1 MYNKTLTFVSLLTE
15 KDLAGMKEVVFIRR
29 NIEKWRQAERVV
41 ETASA
46 QSPDCLADVYVD
58 ITSDLAFAQTHYPRS
73 RITLYLNNLASSLH
87 NELYRNKRE
96 KWSRI
101 LTFWHTEVP
110 LAVYEARRELLYS
123 FLIFMAAVLVGVVSQ
138 WGDPGFVRLI
148 LGDRYVDMTLYNI
161 EQGDPMAVYKGM
173 DEGWMFLGITVNN
186 VRVSF
191 LCFAAGLFTSVG
203 TGWLLLGNGV
213 MIGAFQTF
221 FAQQGLL
228 GESML
233 AVWLHG
239 TLEISAIV
247 IAGAAGIAMGNG
259 WLFPG
264 TYPRLTSFRLAAR
277 RGMKIVM
284 GTVPVFVVA
293 GFVEGFLTRHTEA
306 PDALRLGFILL
317 SLAFILYYYVYLP
330 KKRINGKHVS

>member
-1 MYNKTLTFVSLLTE
+1 
-15 KDLAGMKEVVFIRR
+15 MKEVTFIRQ
-29 NIEKWRQAERVV
+29 NIAKWREAEHII
-41 ETASA
+41 ETAST
-46 QSPDCLADVYVD
+46 QSPDRLADIYVD
-58 ITSDLAFAQTHYPRS
+58 ITSDLAFSQTHFPHS

-96 KWSRI
+96 KWTRI

-110 LAVYEARRELLYS
+110 LAVYGARRELLYS
-123 FLIFMAAVLVGVVSQ
+123 FLIFMCSVLIGVVSQ
-138 WGDPGFVRLI
+138 WIDPDFVRSI
-148 LGDRYVDMTLYNI
+148 LGDRYVEMTIHNI
-161 EQGDPMAVYKGM
+161 EKGDPMAVYKSM
-173 DEGWMFLGITVNN
+173 DEGHMFLSITINN

-191 LCFAAGLFTSVG
+191 LCFAAGIFTSVG
-203 TGWLLLGNGV
+203 TGWLLFNNGV

-221 FAQQGLL
+221 FGQQALL

-233 AVWLHG
+233 AIWLHG

-264 TYPRLTSFRLAAR
+264 TYPRLTSFRQSAR

-293 GFVEGFLTRHTEA
+293 GFIEGYLTRHTEA
-306 PDALRLGFILL
+306 PDALRLALIVL
-317 SLAFILYYYVYLP
+317 SLAFIVYYYIYLP
-330 KKRINGKHVS
+330 KKRMYGKQSKS